1 MAPTTVTTLV
11 MVVFAL
17 AVIGM
22 GLYNLFGDWEI
33 APRRMSERERL
44 EIEYERAVR
53 DMHAYL
59 EEYERGERTL

>member
-1 MAPTTVTTLV
+1 MPATTVTTIV

-17 AVIGM
+17 AVIGL
-22 GLYNLFGDWEI
+22 GLYNLLGDWEP
-33 APRRMSERERL
+33 APRRMSERERQ